1 MNLIQAGASYY
12 ATVKANVKLLHILT
26 CATISK
32 KIVYFE
38 NL

>member
-12 ATVKANVKLLHILT
+12 ATVKAVVKLLHILT

-32 KIVYFE
+32 KSCLF
-38 NL
+38 